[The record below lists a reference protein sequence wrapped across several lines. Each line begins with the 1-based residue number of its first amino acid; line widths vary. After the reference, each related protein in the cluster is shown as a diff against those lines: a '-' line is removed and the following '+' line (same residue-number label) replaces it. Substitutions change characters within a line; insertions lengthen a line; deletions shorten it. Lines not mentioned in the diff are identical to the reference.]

1 MARFVTV
8 TLNPAL
14 DLSTAVDEIVDA
26 HKLRCET
33 PQVHPGGGGINV
45 ARVLYRLGA
54 DVLTI
59 STAGGTTGER
69 LSALVRAEGLHAAW
83 ISIAGDTRESFNV
96 RERRTGREYRFVLP
110 GPSLAATEWQ
120 GCLDRVRD
128 LTSAPAY
135 LVASGSLPPGVPSDF
150 HARLARIARIRGSKM
165 VIDAGGEAL
174 QAALAEGVWAIKP
187 SLRELQDLTGR
198 PLDTLSQRLDAA
210 RDLIARGRTE
220 LVALSLGPAGAL
232 AVSAQQA
239 VQAPALKVPV
249 VGTVGAGDSFVAG
262 WLWGWDRYGHLDGAL
277 REAMAASAAA
287 LLRPGTDLARVK
299 DLERLRPQVQ
309 LEAVVPS

>member
-26 HKLRCET
+26 HKLRCEA

-128 LTSAPAY
+128 LPSAPAY